1 MIEINLPPEN
11 FLKVKETLTRMG
23 IASNAKK
30 TLYQSCH
37 ILHKDNK
44 YYIVHFKEMFK
55 LDGINIDIPEE
66 DYERTDS
73 IAKMLQSWD
82 LLTIVNP
89 TDTQPEKL
97 YRILGHK
104 ESESWKLVAKY
115 DFT

>member
-55 LDGINIDIPEE
+55 LDGKIIDIPQE
-66 DYERTDS
+66 DYERTES
-73 IAKMLQSWD
+73 IANMLQSWN
-82 LLTIVNP
+82 LLSIVNP
-89 TDTQPEKL
+89 TGNHTEKL
-97 YRILGHK
+97 YRILGYK
-104 ESESWKLVAKY
+104 ESEDWTLVSKY